1 MRCCL
6 AAPLGCHN
14 GGFRF
19 PLSGQWHRYA
29 RGLSTFE
36 PDVKPNS
43 VATGPIYS
51 EIINRAA
58 ITLLA
63 MSFSPDL
70 RTQLTKEITVAV
82 RRRGGEIEGYWLAKY
97 ELRAVFEDVAERALA
112 MLSVMLRERLPGI
125 ADEMDREFGDR
136 LQNLLFSFTPLFPT
150 L

>member
-1 MRCCL
+1 M
-6 AAPLGCHN
+6 
-14 GGFRF
+14 
-19 PLSGQWHRYA
+19 
-29 RGLSTFE
+29 
-36 PDVKPNS
+36 KPNS